1 MKFRSIAIAALAACC
16 SAMSAAPAQAQSDL
30 LVAPTRLVL
39 ADNSGG
45 EVVISNKGDSS
56 ATYRISLVLRRM
68 DLDGR
73 LVAID
78 EAEASPEEAAAID
91 ILTYAP
97 RRITLASQES
107 RTVRIGVRAPS
118 TLPPGEYRAHLLFRS
133 VPDAADPTMSTETET
148 ADGMSIRLTPIYGVA
163 IPVIVRVGTVDGQAS
178 ITIARVEQTEAGS
191 VVNVELQRSGNRS
204 VYGDIAVMRA
214 GSKDPVARVKGIAVY
229 PEIGH
234 RTVAIPVDGAK
245 IGGSGEL
252 TVQFVETDPL
262 GDGQPVMA
270 VVTR

>member
-16 SAMSAAPAQAQSDL
+16 SVMPAAPALAQSDL

-68 DLDGR
+68 DFEGR

-107 RTVRIGVRAPS
+107 RTVRIGVRAPA
-118 TLPPGEYRAHLLFRS
+118 TMPPGEYRAHLLFRS
-133 VPDAADPTMSTETET
+133 VPDAADPTASNDNATT
-148 ADGMSIRLTPIYGVA
+148 DGMSIKLTPIYGVA
-163 IPVIVRVGTVDGQAS
+163 IPVIVRVGTLDGQAS
-178 ITIARVEQTEAGS
+178 ISMARVDQTDAGS
-191 VVNVELQRSGNRS
+191 VVNVDLQRSGNRS

-214 GSKDPVARVKGIAVY
+214 GSKDPVARAKGIAVY
-229 PEIGH
+229 PEIDH
-234 RTVAIPVDGAK
+234 RTVTIPVDGASLAGK
-245 IGGSGEL
+245 GEL

-262 GDGQPVMA
+262 GNGQPA
-270 VVTR
+270 VATVSR